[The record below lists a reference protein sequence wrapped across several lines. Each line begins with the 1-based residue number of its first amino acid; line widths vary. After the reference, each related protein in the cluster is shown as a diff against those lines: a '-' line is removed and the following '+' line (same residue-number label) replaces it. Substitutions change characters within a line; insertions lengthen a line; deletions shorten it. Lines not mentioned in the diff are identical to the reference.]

1 MLDSTIQLGDLTN
14 CLIGSPAALSLP
26 RGSPMKKKQ
35 RLELKKENI
44 RHLSAMS
51 LQRIAGGC
59 YTNSCVCET
68 DEAGCIF
75 GYSQMAICGA
85 LGSTP

>member
-1 MLDSTIQLGDLTN
+1 
-14 CLIGSPAALSLP
+14 
-26 RGSPMKKKQ
+26 MKKKQ

-44 RHLSAMS
+44 RHLSTAT
-51 LQRIAGGC
+51 LLRVGGGL
-59 YTNSCVCET
+59 SAVSVDCET
-68 DEAGCIF
+68 VEPGCIF